1 MSCIISVLS
10 YVTYPGTKAD
20 GTAVGSSL
28 GYICFKH
35 YVDQCFSS
43 QFPSPCQGDSVISLP
58 TFKTS
63 SHVFP
68 ASFLSYPGAI
78 TSNWEVTG
86 LRERGDGKSFHLPFS
101 SIAAVQL
108 HYLLLSSVSHNVLF
122 RGKRKWMLWDLNY
135 STKIPL
141 MQVILLI
148 KIEFYFPN

>member
-1 MSCIISVLS
+1 MGLLQALPWATSVLS
-10 YVTYPGTKAD
+10 TMQISVFPPSFHLPAK
-20 GTAVGSSL
+20 VILSL
-28 GYICFKH
+28 VF
-35 YVDQCFSS
+35 
-43 QFPSPCQGDSVISLP
+43 P

-78 TSNWEVTG
+78 TSNWEVIG